1 MSLQNGID
9 QNGNGTSHNGTVA
22 GTNSVGV
29 VVTHS
34 ATPLPDGVHLPL
46 YMDNHATTPLDPRV
60 LDAMMPYF
68 TGKFG
73 NAASRNHQFGWEAE
87 KAVDIAR
94 EQVAKLIGATSKEI
108 IFTSGATESDNLAI
122 KGIAEMYRERGN
134 HIITQVTEHKAV
146 LDTCKKLE
154 KMGYRVTYLPVLADG
169 LIDLDDLRRAIVTEG
184 PEKTIL
190 VSIMYANNEIGV
202 VQPIREIGK
211 ICHEK
216 GVLFHTDAVQA
227 VGKIPV
233 DVQADNIDILSISAH
248 KLYGPKGVGALY
260 VRRRNPRVQIT
271 EQINGGG
278 HERGMRS
285 GTLNVP
291 GIVGMGAA
299 CEIARNEMA
308 TEAAR
313 ELELRDYL
321 RAKLENAL
329 DYTQVNGNMDHHL
342 PGNLNMSFVYVEGE
356 SLLMGIN
363 DIAVS
368 SGSACTSATLEP
380 SYVLKALGL
389 GDEIAHSSIRFGL
402 GRFNT
407 KAEVDYVADK
417 IIDVVRKLRELS
429 PLYEM
434 VLDGIDLT
442 KIEWA
447 AH

>member
-1 MSLQNGID
+1 MSIE
-9 QNGNGTSHNGTVA
+9 NGNGVNGSN
-22 GTNSVGV
+22 GSVNGIPSTGV
-29 VVTHS
+29 VITHS
-34 ATPLPDGVHLPL
+34 AKPLPEGVHLPL

-60 LDAMMPYF
+60 LEAMMPYF

-73 NAASRNHQFGWEAE
+73 NAASRNHAFGWEAE
-87 KAVDIAR
+87 KAVEEAR
-94 EQVAKLIGATSKEI
+94 VQIAKLIGATAKEI
-108 IFTSGATESDNLAI
+108 IFTSGATESNNLAI

-134 HIITQVTEHKAV
+134 HIITQVTEHKAI

-154 KMGYRVTYLPVLADG
+154 KQGYRVTYLPVQADG
-169 LIDLDDLRRAIVTEG
+169 LIDLEDLKRAIVTEG

-190 VSIMYANNEIGV
+190 VSIMYASNEIGV
-202 VQPIREIGK
+202 IQPIREIGK

-233 DVQADNIDILSISAH
+233 DVQADNIDVLSLSAH
-248 KLYGPKGVGALY
+248 KIYGPKGVGALY

-291 GIVGMGAA
+291 GIVGLGKAI
-299 CEIARNEMA
+299 EICGEEMA
-308 TEAAR
+308 AEAKR

-321 RAKLENAL
+321 KAKLENAL
-329 DYTQVNGNMDHHL
+329 DYTQVNGNMEHHL
-342 PGNLNMSFVYVEGE
+342 PGNLNLSFAYVEGE

-417 IIDVVRKLRELS
+417 IIDVVVKLREMS

-434 VLDGIDLT
+434 VKEGIDLS

>member
-1 MSLQNGID
+1 MNI
-9 QNGNGTSHNGTVA
+9 TS
-22 GTNSVGV
+22 TNE
-29 VVTHS
+29 
-34 ATPLPDGVHLPL
+34 PLPAGVKLPI

-60 LDAMMPYF
+60 LEVMMPYL
-68 TGKFG
+68 TGIFG
-73 NAASRNHQFGWEAE
+73 NAASRNHSFGWEAE
-87 KAVDIAR
+87 QATEKAR
-94 EQVAKLIGATSKEI
+94 EQIAKLIGATAKEI
-108 IFTSGATESDNLAI
+108 IFTSGATESNNLAI

-146 LDTCKKLE
+146 LDTCKRLE
-154 KMGYRVTYLPVLADG
+154 KAGYRITYLPVQADG
-169 LIDLDDLRRAIVTEG
+169 LIDIEDLKRAID
-184 PEKTIL
+184 KDTIL

-202 VQPIREIGK
+202 IQPIREIGAL
-211 ICHEK
+211 CHEK
-216 GVLFHTDAVQA
+216 NVLFHTDAVQA

-233 DVQADNIDILSISAH
+233 NVITDNIDVLSLSGH
-248 KLYGPKGVGALY
+248 KIYGPKGVGALY
-260 VRRRNPRVQIT
+260 VRRRNPRVQIS

-291 GIVGMGAA
+291 GIVGLGAA
-299 CEIARNEMA
+299 CEICMNEM
-308 TEAAR
+308 EAEGKR
-313 ELELRDYL
+313 EKELREYM
-321 RAKLENAL
+321 RAKFEKAL
-329 DYTQVNGNMDHHL
+329 DYVHVNGNMEHHL
-342 PGNLNMSFVYVEGE
+342 PGNLNLSFVYVEGE

-380 SYVLKALGL
+380 SFVLKALGL
-389 GDEIAHSSIRFGL
+389 GDDVAHSSIRFGL

-407 KAEVDYVADK
+407 KEEVDYVSDK
-417 IIDVVRKLRELS
+417 LIDVVTKLRELS

-434 VLDGIDLT
+434 VKEGIDLT

>member
-1 MSLQNGID
+1 MAETLGMNITQSNE
-9 QNGNGTSHNGTVA
+9 
-22 GTNSVGV
+22 
-29 VVTHS
+29 
-34 ATPLPDGVHLPL
+34 PLPHGVKLPI

-60 LDAMMPYF
+60 LEAMMPYL
-68 TGKFG
+68 TGIFG
-73 NAASRNHQFGWEAE
+73 NAASRNHSFGWEAE
-87 KAVDIAR
+87 KATEKAR
-94 EQVAKLIGATSKEI
+94 EQIAKLIGATAKEI
-108 IFTSGATESDNLAI
+108 IFTSGATESNNLAL

-154 KMGYRVTYLPVLADG
+154 KQGFRVTYLPVKGDG
-169 LIDLDDLRRAIVTEG
+169 LIDIEDLERAIVTEG
-184 PEKTIL
+184 PDKTIL

-202 VQPIREIGK
+202 IQPIREIGAL
-211 ICHEK
+211 CHAK
-216 GVLFHTDAVQA
+216 GVLFHTDGVQA

-233 DVQADNIDILSISAH
+233 DVIKDNIDVLSLSGH
-248 KLYGPKGVGALY
+248 KIYGPKGVGALY
-260 VRRRNPRVQIT
+260 VRRRNPRVQIS
-271 EQINGGG
+271 EQQNGGG

-291 GIVGMGAA
+291 GIVGLGAA
-299 CEIARNEMA
+299 CEIAGAEMA
-308 TEAAR
+308 AEAAR
-313 ELELRDYL
+313 EIELREYL
-321 RAKLENAL
+321 KNKLETAL

-389 GDEIAHSSIRFGL
+389 GDDVAHSSIRFGL

-417 IIDVVRKLRELS
+417 LIDVVQKLRELS

-434 VLDGIDLT
+434 VKEGIDLS